1 MLKKRDL
8 IDPFNRAI
16 SYLRISVTDRCDFRC
31 TYCMSEKMK
40 FLPKKDV
47 LSLEEL
53 DQITSAFIEL
63 GVQKLRVT
71 GGEPLV
77 RKEILSF
84 FKSASR
90 HLKNGGLKELTLTT
104 NGSQLKNKVS
114 MLKNSGVERIN
125 ISLDSLNPDV
135 FKRMTRVGKLDN
147 VLDGIEHAKKIGFK
161 KIKLNVVLMK
171 NLNEHEI
178 FNLVNFAINS
188 DFDISFIEE
197 MPLGDTQFN
206 RSRTSVS
213 NDEILSSLQNHYS
226 LLNSDFNTLNHSV
239 PEDKYFDS

>member
-77 RKEILSF
+77 RKEILS
-84 FKSASR
+84 
-90 HLKNGGLKELTLTT
+90 
-104 NGSQLKNKVS
+104 
-114 MLKNSGVERIN
+114 
-125 ISLDSLNPDV
+125 SLNELQKLSINKLIN
-135 FKRMTRVGKLDN
+135 KRMDKFCN
-147 VLDGIEHAKKIGFK
+147 MGIVK
-161 KIKLNVVLMK
+161 
-171 NLNEHEI
+171 
-178 FNLVNFAINS
+178 
-188 DFDISFIEE
+188 
-197 MPLGDTQFN
+197 
-206 RSRTSVS
+206 
-213 NDEILSSLQNHYS
+213 
-226 LLNSDFNTLNHSV
+226 
-239 PEDKYFDS
+239 

>member
-8 IDPFNRAI
+8 IDSFNRAI

-90 HLKNGGLKELTLTT
+90 HLENDGLKELTLTT
-104 NGSQLKNKVS
+104 NGSQLERYAKDLFNC
-114 MLKNSGVERIN
+114 GVRRVN
-125 ISLDSLNPDV
+125 VSLD
-135 FKRMTRVGKLDN
+135 T
-147 VLDGIEHAKKIGFK
+147 
-161 KIKLNVVLMK
+161 
-171 NLNEHEI
+171 LNEKK
-178 FNLVNFAINS
+178 F
-188 DFDISFIEE
+188 
-197 MPLGDTQFN
+197 
-206 RSRTSVS
+206 
-213 NDEILSSLQNHYS
+213 
-226 LLNSDFNTLNHSV
+226 
-239 PEDKYFDS
+239 

>member
-77 RKEILSF
+77 RKEISSF
-84 FKSASR
+84 FKFEGR
-90 HLKNGGLKELTLTT
+90 G
-104 NGSQLKNKVS
+104 
-114 MLKNSGVERIN
+114 
-125 ISLDSLNPDV
+125 
-135 FKRMTRVGKLDN
+135 
-147 VLDGIEHAKKIGFK
+147 HAKVPFK
-161 KIKLNVVLMK
+161 KQI
-171 NLNEHEI
+171 I
-178 FNLVNFAINS
+178 
-188 DFDISFIEE
+188 
-197 MPLGDTQFN
+197 
-206 RSRTSVS
+206 RR
-213 NDEILSSLQNHYS
+213 
-226 LLNSDFNTLNHSV
+226 
-239 PEDKYFDS
+239 